1 VNVPLTVGV
10 FVVCYLIGS
19 IPMGLVLTRI
29 ATGRD
34 IRQVGSGRTGA
45 TNVLRGAGP
54 WVAFL
59 TILGDGLKGFAAVL
73 IARIVLKTNTAEAIA
88 GLMAVIGHNYSI
100 FINFRGGAGT
110 VATIGGAVSIWPWS
124 AAILILVGAGVI
136 AATQYASLGSIAIA
150 VVVPIL
156 MALRIWQAGE
166 SWIYLLFGIGTSIL
180 TLWALRP
187 NIRRLLEGCERR
199 VRIKFSEN

>member
-1 VNVPLTVGV
+1 
-10 FVVCYLIGS
+10 
-19 IPMGLVLTRI
+19 MGLLVTQI

-54 WVAFL
+54 WLALL
-59 TILGDGLKGFAAVL
+59 TILGDALKGFAAVL
-73 IARIVLKTNTAEAIA
+73 IARIILKTNTSEALA
-88 GLMAVIGHNYSI
+88 GLVAVIGHNYSI

-110 VATIGGAVSIWPWS
+110 IATIGGAMSIWPWS
-124 AAILILVGAGVI
+124 AVILILVGASVVV
-136 AATQYASLGSIAIA
+136 ATRYASVASIAIA
-150 VVVPIL
+150 VLVPVL
-156 MALRIWQAGE
+156 MALRVWQVGAP
-166 SWIYLLFGIGTSIL
+166 WIYLLFGLGTSIL

-199 VRIKFSEN
+199 IKIKFAEN